1 MQAIELIA
9 YISTI
14 LNIAFFYTVI
24 RQREKIRR
32 LKDTLNIMTYGY
44 LKAKGKE

>member
-1 MQAIELIA
+1 MIYYLA
-9 YISTI
+9 YLSCI

-44 LKAKGKE
+44 LQAKGKE